1 MNNPPAKAAPAADI
15 MESVLIKGDLARLT
29 PAERVTYYNAVC
41 KSIGLNPLTQPL
53 AYMNLQGR
61 LQLYAKRDAAD
72 QLRRLRNVSIEIV
85 SQGLTDD
92 LYSVHVQARD
102 ATGRQDEDLGVVP
115 LPANVKGEFR
125 ANMILKAVTKA
136 KRRVTLSICG
146 LGFLDETEVESIP
159 DAKIEPAPSA
169 EQLEAI
175 ESGGEAPA
183 IFASNEHADAARSAS
198 GSAAAGAQSGPSP
211 PGAAPAVNPPGV
223 NVAAPQSQLSV
234 EDMAREAASFGPDV
248 LRKFFNSRTSDEKKR
263 LRKIEAELVKLYPPI
278 NGD

>member
-1 MNNPPAKAAPAADI
+1 MNTPVKAAPAADI

-29 PAERVTYYNAVC
+29 PDERVTYYNAVC

-72 QLRRLRNVSIEIV
+72 QLRRLRNVSLEILH
-85 SQGLTDD
+85 QGLTDD
-92 LYSVHVQARD
+92 LYSVHVQATD
-102 ATGRQDEDLGVVP
+102 ATGRKDEDLGVVP

-159 DAKIEPAPSA
+159 DAKQLSLA
-169 EQLEAI
+169 EEIQDAI
-175 ESGGEAPA
+175 DDQGVNVSP
-183 IFASNEHADAARSAS
+183 FHNPLHADAPQPTAVVT
-198 GSAAAGAQSGPSP
+198 SAAAGADDGTVP
-211 PGAAPAVNPPGV
+211 AA
-223 NVAAPQSQLSV
+223 LSL
-234 EDMAREAASFGPDV
+234 EDMARQAAMHGPEQLQMFLAKRSDKEKRQLSKTFGVGKED
-248 LRKFFNSRTSDEKKR
+248 LR
-263 LRKIEAELVKLYPPI
+263 LLYPQP
-278 NGD
+278 GRE

>member
-1 MNNPPAKAAPAADI
+1 MNTPVKAAPAADI

-29 PAERVTYYNAVC
+29 PDERVTYYNAVC

-72 QLRRLRNVSIEIV
+72 QLRQLRNVSIEILR
-85 SQGLTDD
+85 QGLTED
-92 LYSVHVQARD
+92 LYSVHVQATD
-102 ATGRQDEDLGVVP
+102 AHGRKDEDLGVVP

-159 DAKIEPAPSA
+159 DAKLEPAPSVQPLA
-169 EQLEAI
+169 EEMQDEI
-175 ESGGEAPA
+175 PDDG
-183 IFASNEHADAARSAS
+183 ARSATATS
-198 GSAAAGAQSGPSP
+198 GAAASKETSP
-211 PGAAPAVNPPGV
+211 PTAA
-223 NVAAPQSQLSV
+223 AA
-234 EDMAREAASFGPDV
+234 
-248 LRKFFNSRTSDEKKR
+248 T
-263 LRKIEAELVKLYPPI
+263 
-278 NGD
+278 